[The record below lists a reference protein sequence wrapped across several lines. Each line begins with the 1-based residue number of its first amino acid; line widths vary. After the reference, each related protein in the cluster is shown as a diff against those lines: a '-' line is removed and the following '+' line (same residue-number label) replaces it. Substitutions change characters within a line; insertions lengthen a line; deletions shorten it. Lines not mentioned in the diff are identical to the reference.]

1 MKAVGYHAQGDA
13 SVLEDIERPHP
24 HPEVHDLVVEVR
36 AISVN
41 PVDTKVRDGA
51 VPSNG
56 DDHVLG
62 FDAAGVVRTVG
73 PAVTLFRPGDEV
85 FYAGALNRPGS
96 NAEFQAVD
104 ERLVGRKP
112 ASLGFAEA
120 AALPLTSLTAWELLF
135 DRLRVTRDSQG
146 TLLVINGAGGVGSV
160 LIQLAR
166 QMTGLTVVATASRPE
181 TVAWCREMGAHHV
194 IDHHQPLDEALKAA
208 GIEQAEYVASLT
220 GSDRHLPAIAK
231 LIAPQGHL
239 ALIDDPKQFDIVP
252 LKAKSVTVSWEL
264 MFTRSLFHTP
274 DMAKQHEALNAVS
287 DMVDAGTIRTTMQAH
302 YGTIDAANLRRAH
315 ELLESGKSIGKVVLE
330 GFAV

>member
-1 MKAVGYHAQGDA
+1 MKAVGYHAPGDA
-13 SVLEDIERPHP
+13 SALDDIERPHP

-41 PVDTKVRDGA
+41 PVDTKVLARAAPEGNE
-51 VPSNG
+51 PR
-56 DDHVLG
+56 VLG

-112 ASLGFAEA
+112 ANLSFAEA
-120 AALPLTSLTAWELLF
+120 AAMPLTSLTAWELLF
-135 DRLRVTRDSQG
+135 DRLRATRDSQG

-166 QMTGLTVVATASRPE
+166 QLTGLTVVATASRPE
-181 TVAWCREMGAHHV
+181 SIDWCRRIGAHHV
-194 IDHHQPLDEALKAA
+194 IDHHQPLDEALNGV
-208 GIEQAEYVASLT
+208 GIAQADYVASLT
-220 GSDRHLPAIAK
+220 GSEQHLPAIAK

-239 ALIDDPKQFDIVP
+239 ALIDDPKTFDILP
-252 LKAKSVTVSWEL
+252 LKTKSVSVSWEF
-264 MFTRSLFHTP
+264 MFTRSMFQTP
-274 DMAKQHEALNAVS
+274 DMAQQHAALNEVAKLLE
-287 DMVDAGTIRTTMQAH
+287 AGKLKTTLQQHFGQITA
-302 YGTIDAANLRRAH
+302 GNLCRAH
-315 ELLESGKSIGKVVLE
+315 ELLSSGRSIGKVVLE
-330 GFAV
+330 GFAA

>member
-13 SVLEDIERPHP
+13 AVLEDVERPHP

-112 ASLGFAEA
+112 ASLSFAEA
-120 AALPLTSLTAWELLF
+120 AAMPLTSLTAWELLF
-135 DRLRVTRDSQG
+135 DRLKATRESTG

-160 LIQLAR
+160 LVQLAR
-166 QMTGLTVVATASRPE
+166 QLTGLTVVATASRPE
-181 TVAWCREMGAHHV
+181 SIDWCKRMGAHHV
-194 IDHHQPLDEALKAA
+194 IDHHRPLDEALKGV
-208 GIEQAEYVASLT
+208 GIEHAEYVASLT
-220 GSDRHLPAIAK
+220 GSEQHLPAIAK

-239 ALIDDPKQFDIVP
+239 ALIDDPKAFDIVP
-252 LKAKSVTVSWEL
+252 LKTKSITVSWEL
-264 MFTRSLFHTP
+264 MFTRSMFQTP
-274 DMAKQHEALNAVS
+274 DMAQQHAALNEVS
-287 DMVDAGTIRTTMQAH
+287 KLLDAGTLRTTLQQH
-302 YGTIDAANLRRAH
+302 GGTITAANLKRAH
-315 ELLESGKSIGKVVLE
+315 ELLTSGRSIGKVVLE
-330 GFAV
+330 GFAA

>member
-1 MKAVGYHAQGDA
+1 MKAVGYHAPGDA
-13 SVLEDIERPHP
+13 SALDDIERPHP

-41 PVDTKVRDGA
+41 PVDTKVLGRA
-51 VPSNG
+51 APNG
-56 DDHVLG
+56 NEPGVLG

-112 ASLGFAEA
+112 ANLSFAEA
-120 AALPLTSLTAWELLF
+120 AAMPLTSLTAWELLF
-135 DRLRVTRDSQG
+135 DRLKVSRQSTG

-160 LIQLAR
+160 LIQMAR
-166 QMTGLTVVATASRPE
+166 QLTGLTVVATASRPE
-181 TVAWCREMGAHHV
+181 SIDWCKRMGAHHV
-194 IDHHQPLDEALKAA
+194 IDHHRPLDEALKDT

-220 GSDRHLPAIAK
+220 GSDEHLPAIAK

-239 ALIDDPKQFDIVP
+239 ALIDDPKVFDIVP
-252 LKAKSVTVSWEL
+252 LKTKSITVSWEL
-264 MFTRSLFHTP
+264 MFTRSLFQTP
-274 DMAKQHEALNAVS
+274 DMAAQHQALNEVAS
-287 DMVDAGTIRTTMQAH
+287 LLEAGTLKTTLQQH
-302 YGTIDAANLRRAH
+302 YGTISAANLRRAH
-315 ELLESGKSIGKVVLE
+315 ELLRSGRSIGKVVLE
-330 GFAV
+330 GFAA